1 VAGACPKLLPAKA
14 APATQGLG
22 GCRVRRGPPGFSM
35 HLSIGGQCDANHRM
49 RPRNADLRRREYLTE
64 AEVERLMEAAKNNR
78 WGLRDASMVL
88 VAYRHGL
95 RAAELVDLRWD
106 QVDFGT
112 ATCTSAGSRR
122 ARLKIVAPVEVITRG
137 VDLPLS
143 FPLKSYT
150 KHWQQS
156 LQDCRKAD
164 QNDKNLEQI
173 CQPSVAHESIDQ
185 IEEEC
190 ADNDDDQHV

>member
-1 VAGACPKLLPAKA
+1 MAGACPKLLPAKA

-22 GCRVRRGPPGFSM
+22 GCRVRRGPPGSSM
-35 HLSIGGQCDANHRM
+35 HLSIRGQCDANHRM

-64 AEVERLMEAAKNNR
+64 AEVERLMEAEKGNR
-78 WGLRDASMVL
+78 WGPP
-88 VAYRHGL
+88 GL
-95 RAAELVDLRWD
+95 SPWYSSPT
-106 QVDFGT
+106 GT
-112 ATCTSAGSRR
+112 AYGLPSWSTFAGIRWTSERPPCTSAGSRR
-122 ARLKIVAPVEVITRG
+122 AHPKIVTPVEVITRG

-164 QNDKNLEQI
+164 QNHKNLEQI
-173 CQPSVAHESIDQ
+173 CQPSVARIYRSDRRG
-185 IEEEC
+185 
-190 ADNDDDQHV
+190 VRR

>member
-1 VAGACPKLLPAKA
+1 VTKLLTRDEARRIAANIAKLPELLRSRG
-14 APATQGLG
+14 APETTSGLLWPGAGPLG
-22 GCRVRRGPPGFSM
+22 G
-35 HLSIGGQCDANHRM
+35 
-49 RPRNADLRRREYLTE
+49 
-64 AEVERLMEAAKNNR
+64 ERLKEAAKGNQ
-78 WGLRDASMVL
+78 WGHRDATMVL

-95 RAAELVDLRWD
+95 RLPSWSTFARIRW
-106 QVDFGT
+106 T
-112 ATCTSAGSRR
+112 SERPPCTSAGSRR
-122 ARLKIVAPVEVITRG
+122 ARIVAPVEVTTRG

-164 QNDKNLEQI
+164 QNHKNLEQI